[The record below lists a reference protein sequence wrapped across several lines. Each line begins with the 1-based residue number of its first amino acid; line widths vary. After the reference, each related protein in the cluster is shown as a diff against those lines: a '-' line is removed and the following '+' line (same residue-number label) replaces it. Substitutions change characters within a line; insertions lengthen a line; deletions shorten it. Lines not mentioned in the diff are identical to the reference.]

1 MFGIPTADIIDKEKT
16 RTMKYK
22 RVVVITLIVTLA
34 SLAFITSGCVTEKPT
49 QKILNKSLERFK
61 LLTKDNEIFHEQ
73 YKLTFNDAF
82 MDHTK
87 DVYEDDSGTVK
98 IESPTFE
105 LIRTTEDD
113 EYHFFGHNSKNEYF
127 DSFDVKK
134 DVFEHHGKEETAA
147 TLLNSYI
154 SRGITMYTAHG
165 PKSFWNK
172 LLRKLLADSTVTM
185 KTNVSDY
192 EFTKKLDDESK
203 VKLLIDRKSL
213 LPTKVIVWTNAKKQH
228 HGSQPYSKVTLN
240 VIKRDTRTLQKKN
253 EIFDMTIP
261 KIYKLRKLVI
271 KKHEHEHN
279 MEEMGCTNCHTDDI
293 NINRYEKNKF
303 TLF

>member
-1 MFGIPTADIIDKEKT
+1 MLCMPTADIIHRENI

-22 RVVVITLIVTLA
+22 TVVIIALIVTLA
-34 SLAFITSGCVTEKPT
+34 SLAFMTSGCVTEKPT

-61 LLTKDNEIFHEQ
+61 SLTADKTIFHER

-113 EYHFFGHNSKNEYF
+113 EYHFFGHNSKNEYY
-127 DSFDVKK
+127 DSFEVKK
-134 DVFEHHGKEETAA
+134 EVFEHHDKEENAA
-147 TLLNSYI
+147 VLLNSYI
-154 SRGITMYTAHG
+154 SRGITMYTAYG

-172 LLRKLLADSTVTM
+172 LLSKLSVDSKVTM
-185 KTNVSDY
+185 KTGKSDY
-192 EFTKKLDDESK
+192 EFTKILDDESK

-213 LPTKVIVWTNAKKQH
+213 LPTKVIMWANAKKQH
-228 HGSQPYSKVTLN
+228 HGSQPYSKATLN
-240 VIKRDTRTLQKKN
+240 VIKRDTKTLQKKN

-271 KKHEHEHN
+271 KKHEHKHN
-279 MEEMGCTNCHTDDI
+279 MEKMGCTNCHTGDI
-293 NINRYEKNKF
+293 NINRYEKNKL